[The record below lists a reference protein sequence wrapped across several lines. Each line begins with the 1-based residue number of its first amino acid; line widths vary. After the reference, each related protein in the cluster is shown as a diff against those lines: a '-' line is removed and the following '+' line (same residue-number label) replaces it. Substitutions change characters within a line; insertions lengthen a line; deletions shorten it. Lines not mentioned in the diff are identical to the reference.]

1 MRLRILTLL
10 CYLTVLVLAT
20 GKLEDKSDIDDLEN
34 AVVIFTDAKK
44 PVEVGGLFTPNA
56 TFDPGQGA
64 PARPIQGR
72 PAIVAE
78 VRRLIPA
85 NVTSFSQLGTKLIKF
100 DPPFDREGRS
110 NRASAITYLTITFF
124 SAGNST
130 GPLILLFK
138 VVDKEIVRTN
148 ETEYGGW
155 RIHDRELIP
164 VVSFPSLFSTI
175 TIVLRLESTPFFLFL
190 FPPPSPLPKKRFLQ
204 YVDPK

>member
-34 AVVIFTDAKK
+34 SVVILTDDKK
-44 PVEVGGLFTPNA
+44 YVEISQLFTRNA
-56 TFDPGQGA
+56 TFDPGPGN
-64 PARPIQGR
+64 PVRPIQGR

-78 VRRLIPA
+78 LRRLIPG

-100 DPPFDREGRS
+100 NPPFDSDGRS
-110 NRASAITYLTITFF
+110 NRASAITYVTIIFS

-130 GPLILLFK
+130 GPLSVFLK

-148 ETEYGGW
+148 ETEFGGW
-155 RIHDRELIP
+155 RIHERELVP

-175 TIVLRLESTPFFLFL
+175 TIVPRLESTPFFLFL
-190 FPPPSPLPKKRFLQ
+190 FPPPLP
-204 YVDPK
+204 PKEIFTVR